1 MKVSGR
7 AVLAAGVAALTGGA
21 LAFTPSVL
29 PSSMRTIEVLPPVTF
44 TADSTALPVSDE
56 EVRAALELIGDVST
70 APGHGKITIRLGTD
84 EGSHALAA
92 ALPAANVADEVHRA
106 PAVARTTA
114 DPDDSGDP
122 TALDEPGDDP
132 VVLNAASDVINDVY
146 AVTRY
151 WANYVSLE
159 LGPWL
164 INWVPFGY
172 LISDQIY
179 IRYPD
184 FVLPV
189 VDSFVYDFLDPVVNN
204 PLDLGVWVT
213 GIGDIINT
221 AVTGVYNGIVSEI
234 QYVLDFGW
242 FPIPLPPLPD
252 FPLPFAGDSTEAA
265 VTLAASEADPAT
277 EAAEDTQATKRTEA
291 TETAGTA
298 EATEGAGAV
307 AGEVADPEAPA
318 EGDAEQTGEVTGEQ
332 TGEQP
337 GELTE
342 EVVDD
347 AGELAEDTGKVG
359 EDTEAPV
366 EEPAPDASGET
377 VPDVDES
384 TGETAEETLDEI
396 IDEALED
403 GDAPADGETEHA
415 ETGDTGTGSEVA
427 TDADDGTDSDAIGAE
442 TEAGDTAPGE

>member
-44 TADSTALPVSDE
+44 TADSTALPVSDA
-56 EVRAALELIGDVST
+56 EVRAALDLIGDVST

-92 ALPAANVADEVHRA
+92 ALPAANVADEIHRA

-114 DPDDSGDP
+114 DPDEPGDP
-122 TALDEPGDDP
+122 ASDVATLEEPGDDP
-132 VVLNAASDVINDVY
+132 AVLNAASDIINDVY

-179 IRYPD
+179 IWYPD

-252 FPLPFAGDSTEAA
+252 FPLPFAADSTEAA

-277 EAAEDTQATKRTEA
+277 EAAADTQAAEATQA
-291 TETAGTA
+291 TETTDAAG
-298 EATEGAGAV
+298 ATEDTGAP
-307 AGEVADPEAPA
+307 ADPEAPA
-318 EGDAEQTGEVTGEQ
+318 GEVAEPEAPVEGDAEQTGEVTGE
-332 TGEQP
+332 
-337 GELTE
+337 
-342 EVVDD
+342 VDD
-347 AGELAEDTGKVG
+347 TGVVADDAREPAGDTEVPV
-359 EDTEAPV
+359 EAPV
-366 EEPAPDASGET
+366 VDGSDET

-384 TGETAEETLDEI
+384 TGEESDETVDEI
-396 IDEALED
+396 VDEAVED
-403 GDAPADGETEHA
+403 SDAPAGETEHA
-415 ETGDTGTGSEVA
+415 DSGDTGGEVTTDATDTDTDSTSAGAGTGSA
-427 TDADDGTDSDAIGAE
+427 S
-442 TEAGDTAPGE
+442 GDTGSGE

>member
-56 EVRAALELIGDVST
+56 EVRAALDLIGDVST

-92 ALPAANVADEVHRA
+92 ALPAANVADEIHRA

-114 DPDDSGDP
+114 DPD
-122 TALDEPGDDP
+122 EPGDPASDVATLEEPGEDP
-132 VVLNAASDVINDVY
+132 AVLNAASDIINDVY

-179 IRYPD
+179 IWYPD

-252 FPLPFAGDSTEAA
+252 FPLPFAADSTEAA

-277 EAAEDTQATKRTEA
+277 EAAADTQATETTPA
-291 TETAGTA
+291 TETTDAAG
-298 EATEGAGAV
+298 ATEDTGAP
-307 AGEVADPEAPA
+307 ADPEAPA
-318 EGDAEQTGEVTGEQ
+318 GEVAEPEAPVEGDAEQTGEVTGEVDD
-332 TGEQP
+332 TG
-337 GELTE
+337 
-342 EVVDD
+342 VVADD
-347 AGELAEDTGKVG
+347 AGEPAG
-359 EDTEAPV
+359 DTEVPV
-366 EEPAPDASGET
+366 EEPVVDGSDET

-384 TGETAEETLDEI
+384 TGEESDETVDEI
-396 IDEALED
+396 VDEAVED
-403 GDAPADGETEHA
+403 SDAPAGETEHA
-415 ETGDTGTGSEVA
+415 DSGDTGSEVTADA
-427 TDADDGTDSDAIGAE
+427 TDTDTDSTGAGAG
-442 TEAGDTAPGE
+442 TGPASGDTGSGE

>member
-56 EVRAALELIGDVST
+56 EVRAALDLIGDVST

-92 ALPAANVADEVHRA
+92 ALPAANVADEIHRA

-114 DPDDSGDP
+114 DPD
-122 TALDEPGDDP
+122 EPGDPASDVATLEEPGEDP
-132 VVLNAASDVINDVY
+132 AVLNAASDIINDVY

-179 IRYPD
+179 IWYPD

-252 FPLPFAGDSTEAA
+252 FPLPFAADSTEAA
-265 VTLAASEADPAT
+265 VTLAASEAAPAT
-277 EAAEDTQATKRTEA
+277 EAAEDTEA
-291 TETAGTA
+291 TETTETTETADAAEGT
-298 EATEGAGAV
+298 GAV
-307 AGEVADPEAPA
+307 AGEVAEPEAPAGEVAEPQAPA
-318 EGDAEQTGEVTGEQ
+318 EGDAEQPGEV
-332 TGEQP
+332 
-337 GELTE
+337 TE

-347 AGELAEDTGKVG
+347 TGEVADDTTEVAGG
-359 EDTEAPV
+359 TEVPV
-366 EEPAPDASGET
+366 EEPAVDESTET
-377 VPDVDES
+377 APDVDES
-384 TGETAEETLDEI
+384 TGEDADETLDEI
-396 IDEALED
+396 GDEVLED
-403 GDAPADGETEHA
+403 GDAPEVETEHA
-415 ETGDTGTGSEVA
+415 ESGDTGTGSEVT
-427 TDADDGTDSDAIGAE
+427 TDADDDTDTDATGAESESGDTDS
-442 TEAGDTAPGE
+442 GE

>member
-56 EVRAALELIGDVST
+56 EVRAALDLIGDVST

-92 ALPAANVADEVHRA
+92 ALPAANVADEVHRP
-106 PAVARTTA
+106 PAVARSTA
-114 DPDDSGDP
+114 DPDDPGDP
-122 TALDEPGDDP
+122 ASDVAALEEPGEDP
-132 VVLNAASDVINDVY
+132 VVLNAASDIINDVY

-179 IRYPD
+179 IWYPD

-252 FPLPFAGDSTEAA
+252 FPLPFAADSTEVA
-265 VTLAASEADPAT
+265 VTLAASEADPTT
-277 EAAEDTQATKRTEA
+277 EAAEDTQATEQTEA
-291 TETAGTA
+291 TETADTA

-307 AGEVADPEAPA
+307 AGEVADPETPT
-318 EGDAEQTGEVTGEQ
+318 EGDAEQTGEETGEV
-332 TGEQP
+332 
-337 GELTE
+337 TE
-342 EVVDD
+342 EVVDE
-347 AGELAEDTGKVG
+347 AGEVAEDTGKVA

-366 EEPAPDASGET
+366 EEPAADESGKT

-384 TGETAEETLDEI
+384 TGEAADETLDEI
-396 IDEALED
+396 VDEALED
-403 GDAPADGETEHA
+403 GDASADGETEHA

-427 TDADDGTDSDAIGAE
+427 NDVDDDADATGAD
-442 TEAGDTAPGE
+442 TEAGDTASGE

>member
-29 PSSMRTIEVLPPVTF
+29 PSSMRTIEVLPPVAF

-56 EVRAALELIGDVST
+56 EVRAALDLIGDVST

-92 ALPAANVADEVHRA
+92 ALPAANVADEIHRA

-114 DPDDSGDP
+114 DPDEPGDP
-122 TALDEPGDDP
+122 ASDVATLEEPGDDP
-132 VVLNAASDVINDVY
+132 VVLNAASDIINDVY

-179 IRYPD
+179 IWYPD

-252 FPLPFAGDSTEAA
+252 FPLPFAADSTEAA

-277 EAAEDTQATKRTEA
+277 EAAADTQATETTPA
-291 TETAGTA
+291 TETTDAAG
-298 EATEGAGAV
+298 ATEDTGAP
-307 AGEVADPEAPA
+307 ADPEAPA
-318 EGDAEQTGEVTGEQ
+318 GEVAEPEAPVEGDAGQTGEVTGEVDD
-332 TGEQP
+332 TG
-337 GELTE
+337 
-342 EVVDD
+342 VVADD
-347 AGELAEDTGKVG
+347 AGEPAG
-359 EDTEAPV
+359 DTEVPV
-366 EEPAPDASGET
+366 EEPVVDGSDET

-384 TGETAEETLDEI
+384 TGEESDETVDEI
-396 IDEALED
+396 VDEAVED
-403 GDAPADGETEHA
+403 SDAPAGETEHA
-415 ETGDTGTGSEVA
+415 DSGDTGGEVTTDATDTDTDSTSAGAGTGSA
-427 TDADDGTDSDAIGAE
+427 S
-442 TEAGDTAPGE
+442 GDTGSGE

>member
-56 EVRAALELIGDVST
+56 EVRAALDLIGDVST

-92 ALPAANVADEVHRA
+92 ALPAANVADEIHRA
-106 PAVARTTA
+106 PALARTTA
-114 DPDDSGDP
+114 DPDEPDDVASDVAG
-122 TALDEPGDDP
+122 LEEPGEDP
-132 VVLNAASDVINDVY
+132 VVLNAASDIINDVY

-179 IRYPD
+179 IWYPD

-252 FPLPFAGDSTEAA
+252 FPLPFAADSTEAA
-265 VTLAASEADPAT
+265 VTLAASEAAPAT
-277 EAAEDTQATKRTEA
+277 EAAEDTEA
-291 TETAGTA
+291 TETTETTETADAAEGT
-298 EATEGAGAV
+298 GAV
-307 AGEVADPEAPA
+307 AGEVAEPEAPAGEVAEPQAPA
-318 EGDAEQTGEVTGEQ
+318 EGDAEQPGEV
-332 TGEQP
+332 
-337 GELTE
+337 TE

-347 AGELAEDTGKVG
+347 TGEVADDTTEVAGG
-359 EDTEAPV
+359 TEVPV
-366 EEPAPDASGET
+366 EEPAVDESTET
-377 VPDVDES
+377 APDVDES
-384 TGETAEETLDEI
+384 TGEDADETLDEI
-396 IDEALED
+396 GDEVLED
-403 GDAPADGETEHA
+403 GDAPEVETEHA
-415 ETGDTGTGSEVA
+415 ESGDTGTGSEVT
-427 TDADDGTDSDAIGAE
+427 TDADDDTDTDATGAESESGDTDS
-442 TEAGDTAPGE
+442 GE